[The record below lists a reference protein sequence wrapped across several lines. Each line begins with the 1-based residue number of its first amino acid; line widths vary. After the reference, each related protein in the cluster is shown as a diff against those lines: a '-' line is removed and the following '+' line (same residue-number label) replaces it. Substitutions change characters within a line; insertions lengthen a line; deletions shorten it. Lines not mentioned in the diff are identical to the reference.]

1 MQTRTTIGIA
11 LVSSITSYYVGRIS
25 MRVAVSRRLKKIG
38 PVITKVMV
46 DILEK
51 GLDENLNGED
61 LKAYADVQ
69 MDFVKIV
76 IGSQD

>member
-1 MQTRTTIGIA
+1 
-11 LVSSITSYYVGRIS
+11 